1 MTDLE
6 EVLARAPALDGL
18 FAGDRDAGDEELQSL
33 HRALVYLGLQKAF
46 LPKSCGGEGLWITEE
61 LRLMERISESD
72 TGLAL
77 LVALPYLAMEPLFL
91 RRKNDLLLEFSEALV
106 KDKPVNWALA
116 MTEEQGGASIEDSSL
131 EGETIETGIVQ
142 ENGSYRINGRKV
154 WVSNATRADWYLV
167 VCRDPEDRVT
177 LAYAPA
183 GARGLS
189 VGTPMEKIGCL
200 SDTNA
205 EIHFEDVVVPKRF
218 VIEDAWDEFKAVV
231 ALGRLGSAFMATGIA
246 SRALKEAA
254 GYAGVRNFRG
264 RPMKEHTM
272 HAGIIGRMNAV
283 VHCVRSYCT
292 SIASQLETGRLDAC
306 SLLPEASRAKLL
318 ACKGAE
324 WVSSQAI
331 ELLGAHGVSAG
342 SASERSYRD
351 SKVIEVWEGGQQL
364 EAIEASSDLF

>member
-1 MTDLE
+1 MESIE
-6 EVLARAPALDGL
+6 ETLRRAAALDAL
-18 FAGDRDAGDEELQSL
+18 FMKNEREGDEEL
-33 HRALVYLGLQKAF
+33 RALHSALVSLGLQRAF
-46 LPKSCGGEGLWITEE
+46 LPERYGGMGKG
-61 LRLMERISESD
+61 ISEEMFLIESIAKSD
-72 TGLAL
+72 VGLAF
-77 LVALPYLAMEPLFL
+77 LVALPYLAIEPIFL

-106 KDKPVNWALA
+106 KDEPVNWALA

-131 EGETIETGIVQ
+131 KGETIETRITREGRD
-142 ENGSYRINGRKV
+142 YRINGRKV

-167 VCRDPEDRVT
+167 VCRDPEERVT

-183 GARGLS
+183 GIRGLS

-205 EIHFEDVVVPKRF
+205 EIHFENVVVPERF
-218 VIEDAWDEFKAVV
+218 VIEDAWNEFRAVV

-246 SRALKEAA
+246 SRALEEVA
-254 GYAGVRNFRG
+254 GYASRRNFRG
-264 RPMKEHTM
+264 ELMKEHTM

-292 SIASQLETGRLDAC
+292 SIASQLEAGRLDVC

-318 ACKGAE
+318 ACKSAE

-331 ELLGAHGVSAG
+331 ELLGARGVSAG